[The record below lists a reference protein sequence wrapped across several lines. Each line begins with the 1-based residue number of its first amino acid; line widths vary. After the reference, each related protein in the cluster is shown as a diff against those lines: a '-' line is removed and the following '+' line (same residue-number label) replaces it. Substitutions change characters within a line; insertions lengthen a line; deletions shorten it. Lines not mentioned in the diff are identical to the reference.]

1 MPPDAAHAA
10 DANGGSD
17 CILLTR
23 PDAESQQLAQALR
36 ELPVD
41 CIVFPT
47 LQIRPAEPAAA
58 QIAAI
63 DSLERFHLAIFV
75 SANAVRHGLALV
87 RSRRT
92 WPVQVRVAAVGVATA
107 RALKEAGF
115 DRVLSPAGGNDSEA
129 LLMHPALRNPRGRRI
144 LVVRGIGGREHLA
157 ATLRERGAQVE
168 YLEAY
173 RRAVPVLDPVPVR
186 RALER
191 QRLRAIVAASAEGV
205 RNLVT
210 MVGPEL
216 AAALHRVPL
225 LVHHPRIAQAAT
237 QLGFEQVRLAPAE
250 AAELVQVLRG
260 CLRPE

>member
-10 DANGGSD
+10 DATGGSD

-23 PDAESQQLAQALR
+23 PDTESRQLAQALR
-36 ELPVD
+36 KLPVE
-41 CIVFPT
+41 CIIFPT
-47 LQIRPAEPAAA
+47 LEIRPAEPAAA

-63 DSLERFHLAIFV
+63 DSLDRFHLAIFV

-107 RALKEAGF
+107 RALEEAGF
-115 DRVLSPAGGNDSEA
+115 DRVLSPADGNDSEA
-129 LLMHPALRNPRGRRI
+129 LLAHPALRDPRARRI
-144 LVVRGIGGREHLA
+144 LIVRGVGGREHLA
-157 ATLRERGAQVE
+157 AALRARGAQVE

-173 RRAVPVLDPVPVR
+173 RRAVPILDPFPVR
-186 RALER
+186 RALEQ

-216 AAALHRVPL
+216 AAALYRVPL
-225 LVHHPRIAQAAT
+225 LVHHPRIAQAAA